1 MSPTPYKRRFQKQI
15 QNSAPV
21 EKLIAFQ
28 LGSEQYAIPVQRV
41 YSVMAHFT
49 AHASLAT
56 GESLVLHNQAMV
68 TLVDTTQLFPS
79 QQNSSQMA
87 IAACQYLVVCL
98 LEGGELL
105 GIPVPTMPTILEAD
119 LSQLETLPAM
129 YRQGQ
134 LHPCIEQGIPGTDGS
149 VVFYVNVERLS
160 SHHATSSKRDKSAGD
175 DWVRLQS

>member
-1 MSPTPYKRRFQKQI
+1 MPPTPYKRRFQKQI

-28 LGSEQYAIPVQRV
+28 LGSEQYAIPVRRV

-56 GESLVLHNQAMV
+56 GESLVLHNQAIV
-68 TLVDTTQLFPS
+68 TLVDTTKLFPT
-79 QQNSSQMA
+79 QQDSSQMA
-87 IAACQYLVVCL
+87 IASCQYLVVCL
-98 LEGGELL
+98 IEGGELL

-119 LSQLETLPAM
+119 LSKLETLPAM

-134 LHPCIEQGIPGTDGS
+134 LHPCVEQVIPSTGDS

-160 SHHATSSKRDKSAGD
+160 SQSPDIKLDRSAGD
-175 DWVRLQS
+175 DWARLQS